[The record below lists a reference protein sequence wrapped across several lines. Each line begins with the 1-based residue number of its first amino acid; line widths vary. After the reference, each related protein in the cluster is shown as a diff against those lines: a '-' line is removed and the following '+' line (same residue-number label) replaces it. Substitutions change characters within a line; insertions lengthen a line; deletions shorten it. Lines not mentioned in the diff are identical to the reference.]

1 MYRQEFKNQGN
12 AELLF
17 QFNRKLPAA
26 QGLFIGDICA
36 VRTAQTDLTA
46 LCGHFFMRFLHI
58 LERMFCGKRA
68 RLWSFG

>member
-1 MYRQEFKNQGN
+1 MCRQEFKNQGN

-58 LERMFCGKRA
+58 LERMFRGNSDL
-68 RLWSFG
+68 LWSFL